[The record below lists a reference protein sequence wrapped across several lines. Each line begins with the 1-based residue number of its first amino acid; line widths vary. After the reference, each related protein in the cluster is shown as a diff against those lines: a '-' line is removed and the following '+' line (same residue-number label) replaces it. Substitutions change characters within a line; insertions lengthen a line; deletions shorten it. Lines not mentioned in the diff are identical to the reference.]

1 MFSPVTPVVALALG
15 ACAPPLYV
23 NDVVVPHVTATGF
36 AFIFHDLLSGA
47 VWFPSGVQLAV
58 YVPASVALD
67 VPPNVPPLQ
76 LHAVCPTPL
85 YVLSLHVNVAGTVLI
100 FHVISFIPVPVLS
113 LHLWFPSGV
122 HVCLYVP
129 AFVALVVPP
138 AVLPVGHVIPLT
150 CSFPV

>member
-1 MFSPVTPVVALALG
+1 MVSPVTPVVALTLG

-23 NDVVVPHVTATGF
+23 NDVVVPHVTATDFG
-36 AFIFHDLLSGA
+36 
-47 VWFPSGVQLAV
+47 
-58 YVPASVALD
+58 
-67 VPPNVPPLQ
+67 
-76 LHAVCPTPL
+76 
-85 YVLSLHVNVAGTVLI
+85 LI
-100 FHVISFIPVPVLS
+100 VHVISFIPVPVLS